1 MVEERGSAMSDP
13 DSQETHAQV
22 CHRCLMRLDASMGG
36 VDLPR
41 RIRATL
47 TEDGGGGRV
56 RVSLTGCLGWCPVGR
71 VSVQLFRAGGASEV
85 VLLDPARNGEEL
97 IAHLPC
103 PSAET
108 P

>member
-1 MVEERGSAMSDP
+1 MS
-13 DSQETHAQV
+13 ETSPREIQAQV
-22 CHRCLMRLDASMGG
+22 CHRCLLRLETSAGG

-47 TEDGGGGRV
+47 AAQGESV
-56 RVSLTGCLGWCPVGR
+56 RVDLTGCLGWCPVGR
-71 VSVQLFRAGGASEV
+71 VSVQLRREGQVSDV
-85 VLLDPARNGEEL
+85 VLLDPARDGAEL
-97 IAHLPC
+97 LTHLAC

>member
-1 MVEERGSAMSDP
+1 MHDEE
-13 DSQETHAQV
+13 SQRVQAQV
-22 CHRCLMRLDASMGG
+22 CQRCLMRLETSAGG

-47 TEDGGGGRV
+47 AAHEGAGGV
-56 RVSLTGCLGWCPVGR
+56 RVSLTGCLGYCPVGR
-71 VSVQLFRAGGASEV
+71 VSVQLRRDGLLADV
-85 VLLDPARNGEEL
+85 VLVDPARDGEDL
-97 IAHLPC
+97 LSHLAC

>member
-1 MVEERGSAMSDP
+1 
-13 DSQETHAQV
+13 
-22 CHRCLMRLDASMGG
+22 MRLETGAGG

-47 TEDGGGGRV
+47 AAQGESIRV
-56 RVSLTGCLGWCPVGR
+56 DLTGCLGWCPVGL
-71 VSVQLFRAGGASEV
+71 VSVQLRREGQLSDV
-85 VLLDPARNGEEL
+85 VLLDPARDGAEL
-97 IAHLPC
+97 LAHLAC

>member
-1 MVEERGSAMSDP
+1 MSETSA
-13 DSQETHAQV
+13 QETQAQV
-22 CHRCLMRLDASMGG
+22 CHRCLMRLETSAGG

-47 TEDGGGGRV
+47 AARGEAV

-71 VSVQLFRAGGASEV
+71 VSVQLRREGRFLEV
-85 VLLDPARNGEEL
+85 VLLDPERDGAEL
-97 IAHLPC
+97 LAHLSC
-103 PSAET
+103 PSVET

>member
-1 MVEERGSAMSDP
+1 MSDAE
-13 DSQETHAQV
+13 SRETQAQV
-22 CHRCLMRLDASMGG
+22 CQRCLMRLETSAGG

-47 TEDGGGGRV
+47 ATSGCDGRV

-71 VSVQLFRAGGASEV
+71 VSVQLFRDGLASEV
-85 VLLDPARNGEEL
+85 VLIDPARNGEEL
-97 IAHLPC
+97 ISHLPC
-103 PSAET
+103 PSLET

>member
-1 MVEERGSAMSDP
+1 MSETSA
-13 DSQETHAQV
+13 QETQVQV
-22 CHRCLMRLDASMGG
+22 CHRCLMRLETSAGG

-41 RIRATL
+41 RIRTTL
-47 TEDGGGGRV
+47 AAQGEAV

-71 VSVQLFRAGGASEV
+71 VSVQLRRDGQLSEV
-85 VLLDPARNGEEL
+85 VLLDPARDGAEL
-97 IAHLPC
+97 LTHLPC

>member
-1 MVEERGSAMSDP
+1 MSEPCAVET
-13 DSQETHAQV
+13 QVQV
-22 CHRCLMRLDASMGG
+22 CHRCLMRLEASAGG

-47 TEDGGGGRV
+47 AVHGQAV
-56 RVSLTGCLGWCPVGR
+56 SVSLTGCLGGCPVGR
-71 VSVQLFRAGGASEV
+71 VSVQLRREGHVSEV
-85 VLLDPARNGEEL
+85 VLLDPARDGAEL
-97 IAHLPC
+97 LAHLPC

>member
-1 MVEERGSAMSDP
+1 MSETR
-13 DSQETHAQV
+13 SQETQAQV
-22 CHRCLMRLDASMGG
+22 CHRCLMRLETSAGG

-47 TEDGGGGRV
+47 AGHGEAV
-56 RVSLTGCLGWCPVGR
+56 RVELTGCLGWCPVGL
-71 VSVQLFRAGGASEV
+71 VSVQLRREGQVSDV
-85 VLLDPARNGEEL
+85 VLLDPARNGAEL
-97 IAHLPC
+97 LAHLPC

>member
-1 MVEERGSAMSDP
+1 MREQ
-13 DSQETHAQV
+13 DSRETQAQV
-22 CHRCLMRLDASMGG
+22 CHRCLMRLDTSVGG

-47 TEDGGGGRV
+47 AAQEGTERV
-56 RVSLTGCLGWCPVGR
+56 RVSLTGCLGYCPVGR
-71 VSVQLFRAGGASEV
+71 VSVQLFRDGEASDV
-85 VLLDPARNGEEL
+85 VLVDPARDGAEL

-103 PSAET
+103 PSTEA

>member
-1 MVEERGSAMSDP
+1 MHETS
-13 DSQETHAQV
+13 SQEMQVQV
-22 CHRCLMRLDASMGG
+22 CHRCLMRLETSAGG

-47 TEDGGGGRV
+47 AGHGDAV
-56 RVSLTGCLGWCPVGR
+56 RVSLTGCLGWCPVGL
-71 VSVQLFRAGGASEV
+71 VSVQLLRAGQVSEV
-85 VLLDPARNGEEL
+85 VLLDPACDGAEL

>member
-1 MVEERGSAMSDP
+1 MS
-13 DSQETHAQV
+13 ETCETQAQV
-22 CHRCLMRLDASMGG
+22 CHRCLMRLETSAGG

-47 TEDGGGGRV
+47 AGHGERV
-56 RVSLTGCLGWCPVGR
+56 SVSLTGCLGWCPVGL
-71 VSVQLFRAGGASEV
+71 VSVQLRREGLVSEV
-85 VLLDPARNGEEL
+85 VLLDPARDGAEL

-103 PSAET
+103 PSTET

>member
-1 MVEERGSAMSDP
+1 MRETS
-13 DSQETHAQV
+13 SQETQAQV
-22 CHRCLMRLDASMGG
+22 CHRCLMRLETSAGG

-47 TEDGGGGRV
+47 AAQGESV
-56 RVSLTGCLGWCPVGR
+56 RVDLTGCLGWCPVGR
-71 VSVQLFRAGGASEV
+71 VSVQLRRAGELSDV
-85 VLLDPARNGEEL
+85 VLLDPARDGAEL
-97 IAHLPC
+97 LAHLSC

>member
-1 MVEERGSAMSDP
+1 MNGP
-13 DSQETHAQV
+13 DSRETQAQV
-22 CHRCLMRLDASMGG
+22 CHRCLMRLDTSAGG

-47 TEDGGGGRV
+47 ASQEGAERV
-56 RVSLTGCLGWCPVGR
+56 RVSLTGCLGYCPVGR
-71 VSVQLFRAGGASEV
+71 VSVQLFRAGEVSDV
-85 VLLDPARNGEEL
+85 VLVDPARDGAEL

-103 PSAET
+103 PSTEA

>member
-1 MVEERGSAMSDP
+1 MS
-13 DSQETHAQV
+13 ETHAPRTQAQV
-22 CHRCLMRLDASMGG
+22 CHRCLMRLETSAGG
-36 VDLPR
+36 VELPR

-47 TEDGGGGRV
+47 AGHGESV
-56 RVSLTGCLGWCPVGR
+56 RVDLTGCLGWCPVGR
-71 VSVQLFRAGGASEV
+71 VSVQLRRDGQVSEV
-85 VLLDPARNGEEL
+85 VVVDPARDGAEL

>member
-1 MVEERGSAMSDP
+1 MS
-13 DSQETHAQV
+13 ETSPQQTQAQV
-22 CHRCLMRLDASMGG
+22 CHRCLMRLETSAGG

-47 TEDGGGGRV
+47 AAQGEAV

-71 VSVQLFRAGGASEV
+71 VSVQLRRDRQLSEV
-85 VLLDPARNGEEL
+85 VLLDPARDGAEL
-97 IAHLPC
+97 LTLLAC